1 VNNNKMLFL
10 LSLIMF
16 TSMIIV
22 AAAPSS
28 TELARL
34 EIKNKTHLPVH
45 IAMRKASLFYYL
57 TVEPYQTT
65 VFTVERETY
74 LHTTWVCEQ
83 ETTGTLEVENNLRLV
98 FTSCYYKAS
107 PNAGTPT
114 MEKIH
119 LNDSPTGIMWRYQN
133 FNALPSFRFF
143 SFF

>member
-1 VNNNKMLFL
+1 MKISRKIFL

-16 TSMIIV
+16 TSMIIL